1 MTNSDI
7 ISNYYYNMVQS
18 LNNFPL
24 NKSSNQS
31 TGSTTPC
38 GPCKPEDTY
47 ELYYKNLKSYPF
59 TVDMSNDNY
68 LITKFSLPD
77 GKVIVLTTDM
87 RDPNNIIST
96 FRSKFKGVKMHRADI
111 KLLIR
116 YIILAFFMYLAWM
129 VVSPAWIINH
139 GALTLVLKE
148 HMNTKIC
155 DDTPPTDNQ
164 NKEP

>member
-96 FRSKFKGVKMHRADI
+96 FSGDVPPNMPLVKTTHITSTDI
-111 KLLIR
+111 TVT
-116 YIILAFFMYLAWM
+116 Y
-129 VVSPAWIINH
+129 V
-139 GALTLVLKE
+139 
-148 HMNTKIC
+148 
-155 DDTPPTDNQ
+155 
-164 NKEP
+164 